1 MLMKP
6 VCVCGQ
12 PKLSQMKSDVKDL
25 QWLGELRRSIQIFFS
40 EVDELLDLRKNRSRE
55 NISTPIYVQFN
66 NMC

>member
-25 QWLGELRRSIQIFFS
+25 QWLGELRRSIQRFFS